1 MQTEAKEGK
10 KNLTDVPLHV
20 CTCPPCFTG
29 DGTTCTPKCD
39 LSQCDE
45 PTGICS
51 GAAGSSGAGRA
62 CRAGPLTACLPCV
75 WVPAVQARRQHTYPV
90 SGRTIVCMQVPCKH
104 VGQRL

>member
-1 MQTEAKEGK
+1 VQTEAKEGK

-62 CRAGPLTACLPCV
+62 RRAGPPTACLPCV
-75 WVPAVQARRQHTYPV
+75 WVPAVQAR
-90 SGRTIVCMQVPCKH
+90 
-104 VGQRL
+104 